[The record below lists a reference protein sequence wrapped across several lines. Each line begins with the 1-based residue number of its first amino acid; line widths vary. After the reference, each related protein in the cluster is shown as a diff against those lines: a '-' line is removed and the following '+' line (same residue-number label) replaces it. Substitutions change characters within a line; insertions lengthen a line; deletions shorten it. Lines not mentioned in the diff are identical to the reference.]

1 MFVKCLPTLIF
12 LKLKRTSFVCMFLVT
27 CRIRIRV
34 GKLFYFGSAPQD
46 LVSFFYALS
55 RIWTVPRHC
64 GERLRLPP
72 PLPENTGHQLALQ
85 VQKIYSNGAY
95 MSVYSC
101 EKKKNTAFFCLK
113 FKKVKIPLFV
123 VFSGQFSL
131 ATGAWRCLST
141 GPTYLTGPSPCSR
154 GWLGP
159 STTWM
164 ICSSRTGP
172 AFPHLSFK
180 KMLEENHCIV
190 IMFIL
195 AN

>member
-1 MFVKCLPTLIF
+1 MFTLIF

-101 EKKKNTAFFCLK
+101 KKKKKKLLFYVLTLK
-113 FKKVKIPLFV
+113 KLKTIICRIFRAVQFGNWCMEMSKHWTHVPDRP
-123 VFSGQFSL
+123 FSL
-131 ATGAWRCLST
+131 FEGLAGTIH
-141 GPTYLTGPSPCSR
+141 YLDDLLEPDR
-154 GWLGP
+154 A
-159 STTWM
+159 
-164 ICSSRTGP
+164 RFP
-172 AFPHLSFK
+172 AFVF
-180 KMLEENHCIV
+180 
-190 IMFIL
+190 
-195 AN
+195 